1 MENLNRERIHFIG
14 VGGVSMSALARLS
27 GKRGAVASGSDEKW
41 SETIDKLKKSGINAY
56 VGANAEVVKNAD
68 LVVYSSAVKTTNEE
82 LKTARSLGIPT
93 MDRAEFLSMVAERF
107 GYQIAVGGTHGKT
120 TVTAMLAHVFKK
132 FGLDFVGHVGGETEY
147 GNLVFGGEFENAD
160 FAKFVEKEKDGIF
173 LTEGCEYKKN
183 ILKLKPNVGVVLNA
197 ECDHPDCYPDSQ
209 SVDEV
214 FSTFLAGCEV
224 QIFPFSKM
232 ELSTYAHVSA
242 YANNIDKDRA
252 VGVFSNARM
261 DVFSYDNSREE
272 NGEICVRKNGQ
283 GITSVVLP
291 DTLPSTP
298 LNVMFVLAVTDLI
311 GLPSKEVAKAVEK
324 FSGVKRRHEYA
335 GLFQGVRV
343 IFDYAHHPTEIKN
356 VLSAHPDALVVFQP
370 HTYSRTA
377 KYMDDFATVLA
388 SAKTLVLMQT
398 YGAREGEMKS
408 ADSESVAR
416 VVLSKNAESE
426 VYLSKSHK
434 STIDIVKTLAPHFN
448 EILFLGAGDIY
459 DLKSK
464 ITCDGEKIV

>member
-14 VGGVSMSALARLS
+14 VGGVSMSALALLS
-27 GKRGAVASGSDEKW
+27 AKRGAVVSGSDEKR
-41 SETIDKLKKSGINAY
+41 SETIEKLRNAGINSY
-56 VGANAEVVKNAD
+56 VGMRAEVVKGAD
-68 LVVYSSAVKTTNEE
+68 LVVYSSAVKQTNEE
-82 LKTARSLGIPT
+82 LCVAKSLGIRT
-93 MDRAEFLSMVAERF
+93 MDRAEFLSAVAGKY

-197 ECDHPDCYPDSQ
+197 ECDHPDCYPDTQ

-214 FSTFLAGCEV
+214 FSTFLSGCEV

-232 ELSTYAHVSA
+232 ELSTYARVRT

-261 DVFSYDNSREE
+261 DVFSYDNSREK
-272 NGEICVRKNGQ
+272 NGEICVRKNGE
-283 GITSVVLP
+283 IIVSVVLP
-291 DTLPSTP
+291 DSLPSMP
-298 LNVMFVLAVTDLI
+298 LNVVFVLAVTDLI
-311 GLPSKEVAKAVEK
+311 GLPSIEVSKTVEN
-324 FSGVKRRHEYA
+324 FSGVKRRHEYV
-335 GLFQGVRV
+335 GRFQGARV

-356 VLSAHPDALVVFQP
+356 VLFAHPAALVVFQP

-377 KYMDDFATVLA
+377 KYMDDFAAVL
-388 SAKTLVLMQT
+388 SGAKTLVLMQT

-408 ADSESVAR
+408 ADSEAIAR
-416 VVLSKNAESE
+416 AVLSKNAETE
-426 VYLSKSHK
+426 VYLTKSHQ
-434 STIDIVKTLAPHFN
+434 STIDIVKTLAPRFS

-464 ITCDGEKIV
+464 IAYDDER